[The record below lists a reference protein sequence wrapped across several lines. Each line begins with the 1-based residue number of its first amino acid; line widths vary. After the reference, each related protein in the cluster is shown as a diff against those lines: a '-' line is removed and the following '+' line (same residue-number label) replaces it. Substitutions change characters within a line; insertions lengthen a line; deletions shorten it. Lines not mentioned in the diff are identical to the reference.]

1 MELFCLHVAWLCHFS
16 KMQTLYAKV
25 DFGLLHQTV
34 LLSNLCSTYLCVF
47 GEVNTQYNV
56 LLTQVLSLVPL
67 LFGPAAQTV
76 GAFVLVMY
84 IFYCLL
90 LVAPYNVN
98 IMGVTMY
105 PQEEQLML
113 SCSSE
118 GGPEL
123 EYRWTFSG
131 SEISTNQTLTI
142 DNVNASNGGD
152 YTCNVTNDAG
162 YDSDT
167 ITVYSEFV
175 YVYELLGMYMHA
187 LHVYDI

>member
-1 MELFCLHVAWLCHFS
+1 MFLH
-16 KMQTLYAKV
+16 
-25 DFGLLHQTV
+25 
-34 LLSNLCSTYLCVF
+34 
-47 GEVNTQYNV
+47 
-56 LLTQVLSLVPL
+56 
-67 LFGPAAQTV
+67 
-76 GAFVLVMY
+76 
-84 IFYCLL
+84 

-105 PQEEQLML
+105 PQEEQLVL

-118 GGPEL
+118 GGPQL
-123 EYRWTFSG
+123 EYKWTFSG

-142 DNVNASNGGD
+142 DNVNPSNGGN

-175 YVYELLGMYMHA
+175 YVYELMGMYRAIARSSQLVRPGLTLSTM
-187 LHVYDI
+187 